1 MKTTFLTEILTSDF
15 AFIKTNK
22 MNNHL
27 SGQVQKRFFT
37 NFSRI
42 KKNIHL
48 LTLKLKTSV
57 NNLKTIFI
65 LLYYLIE
72 TTREFYH
79 LSR

>member
-1 MKTTFLTEILTSDF
+1 MKTTFLTEILMSDF

-22 MNNHL
+22 MNSHL
-27 SGQVQKRFFT
+27 SGQKRA
-37 NFSRI
+37 FSIYNQI
-42 KKNIHL
+42 KKKFFYPSY
-48 LTLKLKTSV
+48 LKIKTSV
-57 NNLKTIFI
+57 NNFKTILI